1 MGGWSSVPSPGVVYG
16 GENRRPSG
24 EVSKARGEKVQLAC
38 CGVAKRICQLIVE
51 TRTMGLDNH
60 SSFFDYDEII
70 QPAGSASP
78 DRWGTEES
86 HQDPHQSLP
95 VQIFLFLHDIVSSLG
110 LLPDGIRLTV
120 RSWKSI
126 LLGSLVLACKM
137 WDDLPVRNHAFA
149 DVLPVEFTPKVVCRC
164 EMAVAT
170 KLCFRLWVSEEEYQ
184 LNDRLVLAPARIFC
198 MAPPGLAFFLL
209 LRLATSAVDTK
220 DNVVEITSVNF
231 DYLLREVDDPRP
243 FLIFLHSPTC
253 PHCQALKPIWEDVC
267 SVAEEGQRFRVGTL
281 DCVAQSH
288 LCERLG
294 ETKVPSVYVFF
305 DDGRKMLK
313 YTGEKDGEEMTEFAD
328 AVEVPTHGP
337 AKRSFSVRAV
347 AKAVAAEIVT
357 VMRFSPA
364 GCCALM
370 LVGFLMG
377 ILFDAFVIRV
387 ILDEENSE
395 DAEEHDAPQGAA
407 KAGGMEGSSSEP
419 KKTR

>member
-1 MGGWSSVPSPGVVYG
+1 
-16 GENRRPSG
+16 
-24 EVSKARGEKVQLAC
+24 
-38 CGVAKRICQLIVE
+38 
-51 TRTMGLDNH
+51 
-60 SSFFDYDEII
+60 
-70 QPAGSASP
+70 
-78 DRWGTEES
+78 
-86 HQDPHQSLP
+86 
-95 VQIFLFLHDIVSSLG
+95 
-110 LLPDGIRLTV
+110 
-120 RSWKSI
+120 
-126 LLGSLVLACKM
+126 
-137 WDDLPVRNHAFA
+137 
-149 DVLPVEFTPKVVCRC
+149 
-164 EMAVAT
+164 
-170 KLCFRLWVSEEEYQ
+170 
-184 LNDRLVLAPARIFC
+184 
-198 MAPPGLAFFLL
+198 
-209 LRLATSAVDTK
+209 
-220 DNVVEITSVNF
+220 
-231 DYLLREVDDPRP
+231 
-243 FLIFLHSPTC
+243 
-253 PHCQALKPIWEDVC
+253 
-267 SVAEEGQRFRVGTL
+267 
-281 DCVAQSH
+281 QSH

-313 YTGEKDGEEMTEFAD
+313 YTGEKDGEEMSEFASGAYKVRGSD

>member
-60 SSFFDYDEII
+60 SSFFDYHEII

-110 LLPDGIRLTV
+110 LLPECVVVSIIYCERLLRCGGIRLTV
-120 RSWKSI
+120 RSWESI

-184 LNDRLVLAPARIFC
+184 LNGRL
-198 MAPPGLAFFLL
+198 
-209 LRLATSAVDTK
+209 
-220 DNVVEITSVNF
+220 
-231 DYLLREVDDPRP
+231 
-243 FLIFLHSPTC
+243 
-253 PHCQALKPIWEDVC
+253 
-267 SVAEEGQRFRVGTL
+267 
-281 DCVAQSH
+281 
-288 LCERLG
+288 
-294 ETKVPSVYVFF
+294 
-305 DDGRKMLK
+305 
-313 YTGEKDGEEMTEFAD
+313 
-328 AVEVPTHGP
+328 
-337 AKRSFSVRAV
+337 
-347 AKAVAAEIVT
+347 
-357 VMRFSPA
+357 
-364 GCCALM
+364 
-370 LVGFLMG
+370 
-377 ILFDAFVIRV
+377 
-387 ILDEENSE
+387 
-395 DAEEHDAPQGAA
+395 
-407 KAGGMEGSSSEP
+407 
-419 KKTR
+419 